1 MDPRCLGALQD
12 RPYPTSG
19 PLVSAHPIKSF
30 SRKGTGPTPGERQ
43 GKMSENIIAKF
54 KCESVTKT
62 HTGNKDEQGNLL
74 QNETVNLSVVTSG
87 KANVG
92 WSRYTPWGKLEMAIT
107 NPGAQDKI
115 KPGKNYKITIE
126 EVSEDF

>member
-1 MDPRCLGALQD
+1 VVDLAAFCDGLAALTHPGHFNVREVGVVVFYD
-12 RPYPTSG
+12 RVYRVD
-19 PLVSAHPIKSF
+19 LV
-30 SRKGTGPTPGERQ
+30 